1 MVSPHWLGQVEL
13 MESNEQESWPRLA
26 VFRVVFH
33 IGWSNPTAY
42 LSRGFSRTF
51 FYIESPNLH
60 RVLL

>member
-33 IGWSNPTAY
+33 IGWS
-42 LSRGFSRTF
+42 
-51 FYIESPNLH
+51 ESPNLH